1 MNQHASIP
9 ARLALASGAVFH
21 GTAFGASSVQGTGEV
36 VFNTA
41 MCGYQEALSDPSYTG
56 QILVMTA
63 PQIGNYGVAADDVE
77 SGKPCVAGF
86 VVRELSRMTSNYR
99 ACNDVSS
106 WLASH
111 GIVGIQG
118 IDTRALVR
126 ILRTSGA

>member
-1 MNQHASIP
+1 MGKGDRWWGSRSGRERRVAERTAIHRTFARLVRMAPLNRYHRAPMNQHASTP

-21 GTAFGASSVQGTGEV
+21 GTGFGASSVQGTGEV

-77 SGKPCVAGF
+77 SGKPCVTGF
-86 VVRELSRMTSNYR
+86 VVR
-99 ACNDVSS
+99 
-106 WLASH
+106 
-111 GIVGIQG
+111 
-118 IDTRALVR
+118 
-126 ILRTSGA
+126 